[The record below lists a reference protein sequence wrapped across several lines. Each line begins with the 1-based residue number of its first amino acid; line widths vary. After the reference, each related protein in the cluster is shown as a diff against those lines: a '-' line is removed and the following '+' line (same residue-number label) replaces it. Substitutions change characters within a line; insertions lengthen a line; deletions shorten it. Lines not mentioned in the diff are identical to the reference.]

1 MLRVVKRAVLSQ
13 CWVHVNSSFY
23 LRWRRIDAGADVW
36 AICVEAREIRVHQ
49 RRESYPCH
57 CVTRQI
63 LEQVLKLM
71 FMSSDSIHDAVL
83 CAEKRGR
90 TPARSIDAALLGGSY
105 TRNCDYLIINAV
117 SLRHYRSVREV
128 SSCSRIL
135 LQITS
140 HGSMGKTHDSKTM
153 NYNIAT
159 ILAVIAIL
167 FVLLTYITGAPLV
180 PVAVILLGLAIIFGG
195 NTFRRV

>member
-63 LEQVLKLM
+63 LEQVFKLM

-90 TPARSIDAALLGGSY
+90 TPARSIDAALLARSY
-105 TRNCDYLIINAV
+105 TRNCDYLIINSV
-117 SLRHYRSVREV
+117 SLRHYISVTEVCRCWQTLFVNRRSKSQGR
-128 SSCSRIL
+128 CALMHRKRLMMRKIDGHRPP
-135 LQITS
+135 LQIS
-140 HGSMGKTHDSKTM
+140 QAM
-153 NYNIAT
+153 
-159 ILAVIAIL
+159 
-167 FVLLTYITGAPLV
+167 
-180 PVAVILLGLAIIFGG
+180 
-195 NTFRRV
+195 FRRYSENCRRHACRYSCW